1 MRGILKLAIKYSEI
15 EKNYDREKTKNLKKM
30 VFLRL
35 ATLNYEIK
43 NDEIRVKIIISLEE
57 DKIEVEEVIISDKDL
72 NNKEINTVRG
82 SFLDIK
88 IENGKEQY
96 LGEPI
101 INHFDLLPQEKV
113 SNLIERLEKYKEK
126 LEYVENK
133 EELFI
138 KQIHNENKRLERNE
152 CGRIWI
158 NYEKQYPEKGYIYN
172 IDGGAGIWAT
182 YVKNYKYV
190 YDNIETYGNKIFIL
204 KQFNDTKYIKL
215 NEEIIGNKF
224 KVEKIYDISEYN
236 EKEFFEKLIKDSYL
250 TSKTEGIS
258 KFIRL
263 DIREEEEKNK
273 KDMKLN
279 KKNFFSKLL
288 EKFKR

>member
-15 EKNYDREKTKNLKKM
+15 EKNYDSEKTKNLKKM

-35 ATLNYEIK
+35 STLNYEIK
-43 NDEIRVKIIISLEE
+43 NNEIRVKIIISFEE
-57 DKIEVEEVIISDKDL
+57 NKIEVEEVIISDKDL
-72 NNKEINTVRG
+72 NDKEINTVRA

-88 IENGKEQY
+88 IENGKEQF
-96 LGEPI
+96 LREPI
-101 INHFDLLPQEKV
+101 IDHFMNHFDLLPQEKV

-126 LEYVENK
+126 LELEYVEKENK

-138 KQIHNENKRLERNE
+138 KQIHNENKKLERNE

-158 NYEKQYPEKGYIYN
+158 DYEKQYSEKGYIYN

-182 YVKNYKYV
+182 YVKNYEYV
-190 YDNIETYGNKIFIL
+190 YGNIETYGNKIFIL

-215 NEEIIGNKF
+215 EKEIIGNKF

-236 EKEFFEKLIKDSYL
+236 KDEFKKLIEDGYL
-250 TSKTEGIS
+250 TSK
-258 KFIRL
+258 
-263 DIREEEEKNK
+263 N
-273 KDMKLN
+273 
-279 KKNFFSKLL
+279 
-288 EKFKR
+288 

>member
-72 NNKEINTVRG
+72 NNKEINTVRD

-101 INHFDLLPQEKV
+101 I
-113 SNLIERLEKYKEK
+113 
-126 LEYVENK
+126 EYVENK